1 MRGQIRAQERE
12 IRMLQRAGLST
23 ASAELLLSRMRAK
36 VDDLCRDR
44 EALLKAPHGLGHWDR
59 APVYAPALYDPATWK
74 ERTQTAVQR
83 AGLWIMKLI
92 EDAKRPLTR
101 AELESIL
108 RKRGLI
114 PENGSRAYVG
124 YAVGEFVDEIVY
136 LEALGYWLAK
146 RPWPA
151 AGYSPRSA
159 KGVRGG
165 SARTRRR

>member
-74 ERTQTAVQR
+74 ERTGAPAEYFAVDLTEYATEITAGVGPAQSYVDLVASR
-83 AGLWIMKLI
+83 NRCSVWLLPGLPAFRNFVPANQFHHF
-92 EDAKRPLTR
+92 ESLTV
-101 AELESIL
+101 
-108 RKRGLI
+108 
-114 PENGSRAYVG
+114 P
-124 YAVGEFVDEIVY
+124 
-136 LEALGYWLAK
+136 
-146 RPWPA
+146 
-151 AGYSPRSA
+151 
-159 KGVRGG
+159 
-165 SARTRRR
+165 